1 MDCACG
7 GQQWQRQQSHGDG
20 AFDLDAWPELWTDR
34 DGECLWSSVHLMHSS
49 SSFASPFGVGA
60 AFQTSQRP

>member
-20 AFDLDAWPELWTDR
+20 AVDLDAWPELWTDR
-34 DGECLWSSVHLMHSS
+34 GEECLWSLAHQMH
-49 SSFASPFGVGA
+49 SSFASPFDEEA